1 MIANEIGANT
11 AENKNNQ
18 NILTFSFTEE
28 ISSGPFKKTV
38 EGYIIAD
45 AKWLL
50 SFTPF
55 L

>member
-1 MIANEIGANT
+1 MIANEIGASST
-11 AENKNNQ
+11 ENINNQ
-18 NILTFSFTEE
+18 NMLTLSFTEE

-38 EGYIIAD
+38 EGYKIAD